1 MAAGPEQ
8 LNYEIVHE
16 TPNQLGESPVWNERT
31 QRLYWVDIKGRR
43 ILRLDP
49 ASGVVET
56 RNVPGKPGMLALRTD
71 DGLVIAQDRALAKFD
86 FDSGTLEPLAQ
97 IEPEANTKVR
107 LNDSKV
113 DRQQRLWISS
123 MADPTIPGEKHGSLF
138 RWQED
143 QAPEFV
149 LGPVGVGNG
158 LAFAPDGETFYF
170 ADTHARTV
178 WQCRLNPEDGAL
190 LDQQVFAQYLD
201 EPGRPDGA
209 CVDAEGYYWLAV
221 VDGWRLDRFAP
232 DGRLNR
238 SLAVPF
244 QKPSC
249 PGFGGA
255 KLDQLYVTSIATGS
269 STLRESNQP
278 HAGKL
283 VVFEP
288 GVCGIEEPRIS
299 LSASIR

>member
-8 LNYEIVHE
+8 LHYEIVRE
-16 TPNQLGESPVWNERT
+16 APNQLGECPVWDECA
-31 QRLYWVDIKGRR
+31 QRLYWVDIKGHQ

-49 ASGVVET
+49 SSGATEV
-56 RNVPGKPGMLALRTD
+56 RDVPGKPGMLALCSD
-71 DGLVIAQDRALAKFD
+71 GGLVIAQDRALAKFD
-86 FDSGTLEPLAQ
+86 FDSGTLEPLVQ

-113 DRQQRLWISS
+113 DRQQRLWVSS

-138 RWQED
+138 RWQDGLAAEKI
-143 QAPEFV
+143 

-170 ADTHARTV
+170 ADTHACTV
-178 WQCRLNPEDGAL
+178 WQCRMNPENGTL
-190 LDQQVFAQYLD
+190 LDQQVFAQYLS

-209 CVDAEGYYWLAV
+209 CVDAEGCYWLAV
-221 VDGWRLDRFAP
+221 VDGWRLDRYAP
-232 DGRLNR
+232 DGRLDR

-249 PGFGGA
+249 PGFGGR
-255 KLDQLYVTSIATGS
+255 DFSQLYVTSISTGS
-269 STLRESNQP
+269 STPLEPNQP

-283 VVFEP
+283 IVLEP
-288 GVCGIEEPRIS
+288 GVCGIEEPRLRLNS
-299 LSASIR
+299 